1 MPRTDVDRIAVIVPA
16 ADEEELVGETIRSVW
31 AAADQV
37 DVPVE
42 LVVVAN
48 GCSDRT
54 AEVAADRGAHVVVD
68 PGSNVGVARALGSA
82 WAMRRGTSGLW
93 LAHTDADSIVPTHW
107 LSTFLRC
114 AAGGHDVVLGTIVLP
129 VADRHRHRAW
139 VERYARTDRH
149 VHGANLGVRA
159 STYRDVGGFS
169 PLAAHE
175 DVDLVDRARAA
186 GASTTWVRDCAVE
199 TSARTDPRAPAGVG
213 RDLAEGQPA

>member
-1 MPRTDVDRIAVIVPA
+1 MPGTDIDRIAVIVPA
-16 ADEEELVGETIRSVW
+16 ADEEELVGATIESVW
-31 AAADQV
+31 AAATQV

-54 AEVAADRGAHVVVD
+54 AEVAAGHGAQVVVE
-68 PGSNVGVARALGSA
+68 PGSNVGTARAFGST
-82 WAMRRGTSGLW
+82 WAMRRGADGLW
-93 LAHTDADSIVPTHW
+93 LAHTDADSVVPQRW
-107 LSTFLRC
+107 LSMFLRC
-114 AAGGHDVVLGTIVLP
+114 AGDGHDVVLGTVVLP
-129 VADRHRHRAW
+129 EIDRHRHRAW
-139 VERYARTDRH
+139 VERYAGTDQH

-169 PLAAHE
+169 PLPAHE

-186 GASTTWVRDCAVE
+186 GASTTWVTDCPVE